1 MKSDN
6 LLFHYTDICAAKSI
20 LQSGVLYFSH
30 HQKMNDKTE
39 FFHADKLLSSA
50 AKQAIKEVFKQ
61 DRIRRVLPEG
71 DLYQQTHQELI
82 RAVSGAL
89 GNEYYIFSSTQH
101 ADEYEMENGSLV
113 MWRGYGKENGCAIV
127 FQKDKLVELADSLAR
142 NGRATSTIDGE
153 ICYVKDENELCIKF
167 ENEYRIFLD
176 YLKYLLHSKLYPKI
190 DNSKN
195 NEYRNFLDYIK
206 YLLHSILYPKIDHSK
221 NQIDGLNPYIR
232 MKALAKHHAFKSE
245 NEYRLSI
252 LLSIPNINDTEDNL
266 RSNEN
271 KIVELTIDSPIIPIE
286 KIIISPFFNQD
297 DNYKIMQEFI
307 KSSPKYGNIKI
318 AKSAIPYKETPSKP

>member
-20 LQSGVLYFSH
+20 LQSGVLHFSH

-39 FFHADKLLSSA
+39 FFHADELLFSA
-50 AKQAIKEVFKQ
+50 TKQVIEEVFKQ
-61 DRIRRVLPEG
+61 DRIRSVLPEG
-71 DLYQQTHQELI
+71 VSYEQTHQKLI

-176 YLKYLLHSKLYPKI
+176 YLKYLLHS
-190 DNSKN
+190 
-195 NEYRNFLDYIK
+195 
-206 YLLHSILYPKIDHSK
+206 ILYPKIDHSK

-271 KIVELTIDSPIIPIE
+271 KIVKLTIDSPIIPIE

>member
-39 FFHADKLLSSA
+39 FFHADKLLFSA
-50 AKQAIKEVFKQ
+50 TKQVIKEVFKQ
-61 DRIRRVLPEG
+61 DRIRRELPEG
-71 DLYQQTHQELI
+71 VSYKQTHQKLI

-89 GNEYYIFSSTQH
+89 GNDYYIFSSTQH
-101 ADEYEMENGSLV
+101 ADKYEMENGSLV

-153 ICYVKDENELCIKF
+153 ICYLEDANELCIKF
-167 ENEYRIFLD
+167 ENEYR
-176 YLKYLLHSKLYPKI
+176 
-190 DNSKN
+190 
-195 NEYRNFLDYIK
+195 NFLDYIN
-206 YLLHSILYPKIDHSK
+206 YFVRRILYPTRDHSK
-221 NQIDGLNPYIR
+221 NQVDGLNPYIR
-232 MKALAKHHAFKSE
+232 MKALAKHPAFKSE

-252 LLSIPNINDTEDNL
+252 LRSIPDIKYKEITDKEINL
-266 RSNEN
+266 IPVEN
-271 KIVELTIDSPIIPIE
+271 GRLKLPIAIDFIPIN
-286 KIIISPFFNQD
+286 KIIISPSFNQD
-297 DNYKIMQEFI
+297 DNYKIMREFI
-307 KSSPKYGNIKI
+307 KSSPKYLNIQI
-318 AKSAIPYKETPSKP
+318 TKSAIPYKETPSKP